1 MGRGFARR
9 DGGGGG
15 GTANVGALLRQSGQ
29 TDQGLF
35 ISSRQATVAWHL
47 RGVERILEEAAEG
60 ATARFSSVNDAN
72 HLDLNFFDASDT
84 PQLRFT
90 PLVGSSRQDLPEA
103 VNTYNFLY
111 TDYPRPAAEVK
122 ASFDYGDLKITSAA
136 DGAAGNDDRAQVVI
150 GTPATSNQNAEAN
163 VHLWA
168 GSPNVLRGGDIRIT
182 SPNASVRASALLRTG
197 SRNNGSL
204 IMRLRWHEAGSV
216 GNGFQLNLQV
226 SRNDGGTEQTVAT
239 YAADNRSMN
248 AVITGTAARRNEYQ
262 WSELI
267 DAINAARTSAG
278 EQLVVADNAGNTA
291 SSINFLF
298 MPADG
303 ATESMSE
310 SGNAM
315 PDNITLAGGGAG
327 TATGND
333 TNIGSVEVVTGDPAL
348 PLTGASVDVNVA
360 GDGDTPVIVRLTLT
374 GTSRGAAGNNIAV
387 SVFYDADISDTDIF
401 ARATADNSGIDIQI
415 RGTAPLG
422 TLLTELAR
430 SPIHHSNGSD
440 SDIYVSGSIVQ
451 NDGSVT
457 TVTWDSDDVDRSYSF
472 SGGRDAG
479 REPLSAVWD
488 ANSHNLVITARPT
501 DTANEVITAITA
513 LDEFQAGTTRAA
525 GNVRLVN
532 GAVGGNVID
541 VVDDTVG
548 GTLQYIFTGGTNGA
562 ARTPLRATD
571 PSDTDGDG
579 NLFLITGLIS
589 GDTTQDVIDAY
600 SGSDFTLTSVS
611 GDGTTAFSNPSA
623 LTATSLGGGSDEHLR
638 QLPTVHV
645 ESDAGGSITYR
656 IFYHGADSRTNQRT
670 TLAEMKTAWE
680 NIAEVVDGLHGTS
693 IVGTITGSNTARIG
707 TVPSA
712 PTGGEDY
719 VPASGTEALVR
730 PEDEEHGPNIEVRYD
745 AGEDTLGDIATALL
759 AQGVVSVVATYG
771 TDLTASPEA
780 VGFERSMFAGGGE
793 SEGTTPSGTT
803 TTSLENLPLPQW
815 ASGNDWTARSLLQDV
830 HGRVFRVV
838 NTIVNSTTSPAQ
850 DATNFEAV
858 SGYGGEYADNEA
870 YPKGILVSFSDDP
883 YFVNVAVPA
892 TNTTPPNTNSSF
904 IRLNAPASGG
914 GDDSG
919 GGPFATEIGRKA
931 FTAAEIP
938 GTSRGYDTGIDIP
951 ATVGADE
958 WWGVQ
963 FLEMT
968 EDSMHIFK
976 ASELTGA
983 TNVTIAAVGGQN
995 PTSYDGPKFQIFVTS
1010 ADYTVSLGRTSDGDI
1025 TFSTSFRNTSFTPT
1039 VVLYRINTG
1048 GGGAGGATDL
1058 SLGTRTPTTMV
1069 IQSSTGDNVTV
1080 PVATVT
1086 EAGLQSAEHFSLTD
1100 DSAVDRVVFW
1110 AATTLHA
1117 DFDVL
1122 NFGDTVEF
1130 AYGSST
1136 YNATVRAANR
1146 SELVCTLI
1154 LDPIPAAT
1162 WTAIQAET
1170 NVRLNNSDGDQVG
1183 GWVNASA
1190 ETTVAGVDGAGKWY
1204 SDKRAPGGGTEV
1216 WRELAKIDEEDNT
1229 HLSIGARDATTLEIE
1244 STTGD
1249 DVILPSATGTQAG
1262 LQSASDKGNIDALPD
1277 EWVAGVWAKG
1287 SECSYLKRIYL
1298 CLVARALSDTD
1309 NPATDTTGWVPLNEA
1324 RADWNETDT
1333 DSPKFVENKPALA
1346 PANAEQNVQPNWDES
1361 DTNSDAYIQNKPTL
1375 APSNAEQNVQS
1386 DWNQTTNTADDFI
1399 KNKPTLAPANAEQNV
1414 QVDWNVTTTTD
1425 DAFIKNK
1432 PDTDQSITGATLSPT
1447 EVLTLTRR
1455 GGTNPIEVNL
1465 AGALGQGVV
1474 AKAESIG
1481 ITADVAVSTRS
1492 WSKIGVWDTA
1502 PTSVYPSSLPAEIIT
1517 RDDAHT
1523 LTLAAG
1529 INILHFKGTFTADID
1544 RPVIVFKI
1552 QENDGTTVYSISD
1565 EHYQRNA
1572 DNTDGIDE
1580 NHPFNFSITGVYIAS
1595 AEREV
1600 EVYVG
1605 SKPDISGA
1613 TGNNLAGS
1621 ALTLLDDDFEF
1632 TVIRP
1637 GSGNAQINGLF
1648 DPQDIGTDTFDLD
1661 GTAQQVA
1668 LTDDTTGSA
1677 IVIPETGYIMLIAT
1691 VPGLGLRGQIDIR
1704 LAEDLRSLEADTTL
1718 TAGYYTNTDN
1728 ELIFIAGTQDQAE
1741 TGNKIIVQRIGTTSE
1756 SSGGATPDVQPSIL
1770 DFDVTG
1776 ARSVVAGNIAGARNY
1791 TIEISQSEHIGT
1803 ARVIGFIGTEHDPTS
1818 PTVLVNNA
1826 AIIAAGGY
1834 HHATGT
1840 LTIPATT
1847 LAGGQIYTIRLEV
1860 YPDGVPD
1867 TGAPPIYHDFRITA
1881 HAAQA
1886 SVHFGSM
1893 PFFQSDGTT
1902 ETTDANLDDFTGDI
1916 STGTAVNGTWTI
1928 ADLQESDGERRLYWA
1943 VPATA
1948 AQPVNWTNAGANVNG
1963 IIDRPASSS
1972 DTQTIGGVAYLVYVT
1987 STRFDDLANGSSY
2000 VVSTS

>member
-47 RGVERILEEAAEG
+47 RGVERVLEEAAEG

-150 GTPATSNQNAEAN
+150 GTPATTDRNAEAD

-315 PDNITLAGGGAG
+315 PDNITLADGGAG

-333 TNIGSVEVVTGDPAL
+333 TNIGSVEVVTGDPS
-348 PLTGASVDVNVA
+348 LTLAGATVDVNVA

-374 GTSRGAAGNNIAV
+374 GTSRGAAGNDIAV
-387 SVFYDADISDTDIF
+387 SVFYDSDISDTDIF

-440 SDIYVSGSIVQ
+440 STIYVSASIVQ

-457 TVTWDSDDVDRSYSF
+457 SVTWDSDDVDRSYSF

-513 LDEFQAGTTRAA
+513 LDQFQAGTTRAA

-548 GTLQYIFTGGTNGA
+548 GTLQYIFSGGTDGA
-562 ARTPLRATD
+562 ARTPLAVSD
-571 PSDTDGDG
+571 PSDTDGNG

-680 NIAEVVDGLHGTS
+680 NIAEVVEGLHGTS
-693 IVGTITGSNTARIG
+693 IVGTVTGSDTARIG

-745 AGEDTLGDIATALL
+745 AGEDTLGSIATALL
-759 AQGVVSVVATYG
+759 EQGLVSVVATYG

-815 ASGNDWTARSLLQDV
+815 ATGNDWTARSLLQDV
-830 HGRVFRVV
+830 HGRVFRVI

-858 SGYGGEYADNEA
+858 SGYGGEYTDNEA

-904 IRLNAPASGG
+904 IRLNAPAAGG

-919 GGPFATEIGRKA
+919 GGPFATEIARGNPGSP
-931 FTAAEIP
+931 TA
-938 GTSRGYDTGIDIP
+938 SRVLDTNIDIP
-951 ATVGADE
+951 DSVGDDE
-958 WWGVQ
+958 WWGIQLQGTSGEALNV
-963 FLEMT
+963 
-968 EDSMHIFK
+968 FK
-976 ASELTGA
+976 ASQLTGLG
-983 TNVTIAAVGGQN
+983 NLTIGGSVN
-995 PTSYDGPKFQIFVTS
+995 ANTSSNLLKFLS
-1010 ADYTVSLGRTSDGDI
+1010 NEVSFDQTIGFGRTSDGDI
-1025 TFSTSFRNTSFTPT
+1025 VWAVPGTGVSPNPI
-1039 VVLYRINTG
+1039 VLYRVNAG
-1048 GGGAGGATDL
+1048 GGSGGGATNLA
-1058 SLGTRTPTTMV
+1058 LGTRTPTTMV

-1080 PVATVT
+1080 PVATAT

-1136 YNATVRAANR
+1136 YDATVRAANR

-1183 GWVNASA
+1183 GWVNAST
-1190 ETTVAGVDGAGKWY
+1190 ETTVAGVDGAGKWF

-1277 EWVAGVWAKG
+1277 QWAAGVWAKG

-1324 RADWNETDT
+1324 RADWNETDS
-1333 DSPKFVENKPALA
+1333 DSPKFVENKPTLA

-1375 APSNAEQNVQS
+1375 APANAEQNVQS

-1432 PDTDQSITGATLSPT
+1432 PDTDQSITGATLSPA

-1455 GGTNPIEVNL
+1455 GGTNPITVNL

-1474 AKAESIG
+1474 AKAEKIG
-1481 ITADVAVSTRS
+1481 ITADVAVAAQS
-1492 WSKIGVWDTA
+1492 WAKIGVWDTA
-1502 PTSVYPSSLPAEIIT
+1502 PESVYPSSLPAELIT

-1523 LTLAAG
+1523 LTLKAG
-1529 INILHFKGTFTADID
+1529 IYFVHFTGKITSTVD
-1544 RPVIVFKI
+1544 RAAPVFKI
-1552 QENDGTTVYSISD
+1552 QENDGTTVYSVTDKDYDRNRSD
-1565 EHYQRNA
+1565 TSGLPNGTQLQFSLMGLYVA
-1572 DNTDGIDE
+1572 STDQ
-1580 NHPFNFSITGVYIAS
+1580 
-1595 AEREV
+1595 EV
-1600 EVYVG
+1600 EIYAG
-1605 SKPDISGA
+1605 SDPDLSGISGSN
-1613 TGNNLAGS
+1613 TSGQGF
-1621 ALTLLDDDFEF
+1621 TLIDDDFEF
-1632 TVIRP
+1632 SIIRP

-1661 GTAQQVA
+1661 GTAQEVA
-1668 LTDDTTGSA
+1668 LTDDVTGSA

-1691 VPGLGLRGQIDIR
+1691 VPGLGLRGQIDMR
-1704 LAEDLRSLEADTTL
+1704 LAEDLRALEADSSL

-1893 PFFQSDGTT
+1893 PFFQSDDTT
-1902 ETTDANLDDFTGDI
+1902 ETTDANLTDFTGDI
-1916 STGTAVNGTWTI
+1916 SSATAVNGTWTI